1 MTDADNGGDTARRER
16 HARLAAIMQQRLST
30 RAEFAAMVGS
40 AIAEGR
46 GFAAGKLGTS
56 QQHWMVYP
64 ILRRSVRSPLAVAE
78 FFRSRVA
85 PHALRNAG
93 VFPATPEFLLR
104 YNDFYVESVRALDS
118 VGLFLE
124 GDEMESLVVRHYGLE
139 RLIHF
144 QDQEPD
150 RAADGS
156 AGACFLPHLRDAR
169 VLIVCPFARL
179 LKARATAETYEAV
192 WSKLGKR
199 WFEPAS
205 VDALEFPYGVA
216 ASTRGRYPD
225 AIGLLDE
232 IRAELDRRSYDVA
245 LIGAAGLAIPLAAHA
260 KARGK
265 VAIDLGGHL
274 QIVFGVVGKRWRNWS
289 EWRERYFNA
298 HWIDMPAHYRPEDP
312 GVCDE
317 GAYW

>member
-1 MTDADNGGDTARRER
+1 MNGTDDGVRDKRAR
-16 HARLAAIMQQRLST
+16 HARLAAALQKDFVT
-30 RAEFAAMVGS
+30 RDQFAAMVGA
-40 AIAEGR
+40 AITAR
-46 GFAAGKLGTS
+46 QGFAAGKLGTS

-64 ILRRSVRSPLAVAE
+64 ILRAHARSPLSVAE
-78 FFRSRVA
+78 FFRSKVV
-85 PHALRNAG
+85 PHALNNAG

-104 YNDFYVESVRALDS
+104 YNEIYVESVGALDS

-124 GDEMESLVVRHYGLE
+124 GDDMESMIVRHYRLT

-150 RAADGS
+150 RATDGA
-156 AGACFLPHLRDAR
+156 AGACFLPHLRGAR
-169 VLIVCPFARL
+169 VLLVCPFAEL
-179 LKARATAETYEAV
+179 LRDRATAETYEAV

-199 WFEPAS
+199 WFEPES

-216 ASTRGRYPD
+216 ASTRARYAD
-225 AIGLLDE
+225 ALGLLDE
-232 IRAELDRRSYDVA
+232 VRKELDRRTYDVA

-260 KARGK
+260 KSRGK

-274 QIVFGVVGKRWRNWS
+274 QIVFGVIGKRWRAWPD
-289 EWRERYFNA
+289 WRQRYFNA
-298 HWIDMPAHYRPEDP
+298 HWIDMPERYRPDQA
-312 GVCDE
+312 GVCDD

>member
-1 MTDADNGGDTARRER
+1 MSGGDDGGMERRAR
-16 HARLAAIMQQRLST
+16 HARLAAAMQRSFST
-30 RAEFAAMVGS
+30 RAEFADMVGD
-40 AIAEGR
+40 AIAKGR

-64 ILRRSVRSPLAVAE
+64 ILRAHARSPLSVAA
-78 FFRSRVA
+78 FFSGKVA
-85 PHALRNAG
+85 PHALNNAG

-104 YNDFYVESVRALDS
+104 YNEIYVANVRALDS

-124 GDEMESLVVRHYGLE
+124 GDDMETMIVRHYGLE

-156 AGACFLPHLRDAR
+156 VGACFLSRLRGAR
-169 VLIVCPFARL
+169 VLIVCPFAGL
-179 LKARATAETYEAV
+179 LRQRATAATYEAV
-192 WSKLGKR
+192 WSKLGKK
-199 WFEPAS
+199 WFEPAA

-216 ASTRGRYPD
+216 TSTRVRYPD
-225 AIGLLDE
+225 VLHLLDE
-232 IRAELDRRSYDVA
+232 IRAELDRRTYDVA

-260 KARGK
+260 KSRGK

-274 QIVFGVVGKRWRNWS
+274 QIIFGVIGKRWRAWP
-289 EWRERYFNA
+289 EWRDRYFNA
-298 HWIDMPAHYRPEDP
+298 HWIDMPERHRPDED
-312 GVCDE
+312 GVCDD